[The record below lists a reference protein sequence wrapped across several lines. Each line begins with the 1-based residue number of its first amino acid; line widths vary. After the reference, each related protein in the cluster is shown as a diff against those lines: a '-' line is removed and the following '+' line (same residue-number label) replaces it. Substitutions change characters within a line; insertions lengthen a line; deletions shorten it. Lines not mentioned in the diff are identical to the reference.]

1 MAGLIEKDIRLM
13 WCNKQAL
20 ILFLIIGVVIGLQN
34 QTFVLGW
41 LPFAVSILLVNTVA
55 YDELDKGY
63 EFLMTLPIDAKMYVR
78 EKYIFCLTGGTV
90 SWILAAGLYLIS
102 EIRQQMPVDMAS
114 QMPVVLVFLP
124 VTALLLS
131 LLIPMQ
137 LIFGV
142 EKSRVVV
149 SGVCGAIGACI
160 IAFAKLVKTN
170 VLSAFSFL
178 NQMNGWIL
186 AGIAVVLTVLLIL
199 LSYAISVRVMKKKE
213 F

>member
-13 WCNKQAL
+13 RCNKQAL

-63 EFLMTLPIDAKMYVR
+63 EFLMTLPIEAKMYVR

-90 SWILAAGLYLIS
+90 SWLVAAGLYMVS
-102 EIRQQMPVDMAS
+102 EMRQQIPVDMAS
-114 QMPVVLVFLP
+114 QIPVVLVFLP
-124 VTALLLS
+124 VTALLIA

-137 LIFGV
+137 LIFVV
-142 EKSRVVV
+142 EKSRVVI
-149 SGVCGAIGACI
+149 SGVCGAIGACV

-186 AGIAVVLTVLLIL
+186 AGIAVVVTVLLIL
-199 LSYAISVRVMKKKE
+199 LSYAISVRIMERKE

>member
-34 QTFVLGW
+34 EAVILGW
-41 LPFAVSILLVNTVA
+41 LPFVISIFLINTVT

-63 EFLMTLPIDAKMYVR
+63 GFLMTLPIDAETYVR
-78 EKYIFCLTGGTV
+78 EKI
-90 SWILAAGLYLIS
+90 
-102 EIRQQMPVDMAS
+102 
-114 QMPVVLVFLP
+114 PVVLVFLP
-124 VTALLLS
+124 VTALLIA
-131 LLIPMQ
+131 LLIPLQ
-137 LIFGV
+137 LVSGV
-142 EKSRVVV
+142 EKSRVVI
-149 SGVCGAIGACI
+149 SGACGVMGASV
-160 IAFAKLVKTN
+160 IAFAELVKTN

-186 AGIAVVLTVLLIL
+186 AGIAVVVTVLLIL
-199 LSYAISVRVMKKKE
+199 LSYAISVRIMEKKE

>member
-13 WCNKQAL
+13 RCNKQAL

-63 EFLMTLPIDAKMYVR
+63 EFLMTLPIEAKMYVR

-90 SWILAAGLYLIS
+90 SWLVAAGLYMVS
-102 EIRQQMPVDMAS
+102 EMRQQIPVDMAS
-114 QMPVVLVFLP
+114 QIPVVLVFLP
-124 VTALLLS
+124 VTALLIA

-137 LIFGV
+137 LIFVV

-149 SGVCGAIGACI
+149 SGVCGAIGASV

-178 NQMNGWIL
+178 NHMNGWIL
-186 AGIAVVLTVLLIL
+186 AGIAVVVTVLLIL
-199 LSYAISVRVMKKKE
+199 LSYAISVRIMEKKE

>member
-20 ILFLIIGVVIGLQN
+20 ILFLIIGVLIGLQN
-34 QTFVLGW
+34 ETFVMGW
-41 LPFAVSILLVNTVA
+41 LPFAVSILLINTVA

-63 EFLMTLPIDAKMYVR
+63 EFLMTLPLDAEMYVR
-78 EKYIFCLTGGTV
+78 EKYLFCLTGGTI
-90 SWILAAGLYLIS
+90 SWILAAALYMIS
-102 EIRQQMPVDMAS
+102 EMIQQMSVDMAS
-114 QMPVVLVFLP
+114 QIPVVVVFLP
-124 VTALLLS
+124 VTALLIA

-149 SGVCGAIGACI
+149 SGVCGAIGAFV

-170 VLSAFSFL
+170 VLSIFSFL

-186 AGIAVVLTVLLIL
+186 VGIAVVVTVLLIM
-199 LSYAISVRVMKKKE
+199 LSYAISVRIMKKKE

>member
-13 WCNKQAL
+13 KCNKQAL

-41 LPFAVSILLVNTVA
+41 LPFAVSILLINTVA

-63 EFLMTLPIDAKMYVR
+63 EFLMTLPLDAKMYVR

-90 SWILAAGLYLIS
+90 SWILAAGLYMIS
-102 EIRQQMPVDMAS
+102 EMRRQMSVDMAS
-114 QMPVVLVFLP
+114 QSPVVLVFLP
-124 VTALLLS
+124 VTVLLIA

-149 SGVCGAIGACI
+149 SGVCGAIGACV

-186 AGIAVVLTVLLIL
+186 AGIAVVATVLLIM
-199 LSYAISVRVMKKKE
+199 LSYAFSVRIMKKKE